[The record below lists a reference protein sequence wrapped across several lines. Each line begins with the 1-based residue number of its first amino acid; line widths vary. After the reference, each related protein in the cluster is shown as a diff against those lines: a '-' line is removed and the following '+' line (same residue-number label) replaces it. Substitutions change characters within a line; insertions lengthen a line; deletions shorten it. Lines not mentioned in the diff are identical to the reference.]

1 MKKAFVTGGAG
12 HVGGNLVR
20 QLLDNG
26 WQVRVLIHHDTL
38 ALDGL
43 DVEHVQGD
51 LADTAT
57 LTKQMSGCDFIFHT
71 AAYVAVENIDIPLME
86 KINVDGTKAM
96 CRAALENALHL
107 ICLPKIDP
115 LFKI

>member
-20 QLLDNG
+20 QLLNNG
-26 WQVRVLIHHDTL
+26 WQVRCLIHHDRL

-51 LADTAT
+51 LADTAS
-57 LTKQMSGCDFIFHT
+57 LAKYMSGCNFVFHT
-71 AAYVAVENIDIPLME
+71 AAYVAVENVNIPLISRPTRNLM
-86 KINVDGTKAM
+86 
-96 CRAALENALHL
+96 L
-107 ICLPKIDP
+107 II
-115 LFKI
+115 F